1 MKRADPES
9 RGLVSRFFR
18 ENVRPYLALQLE
30 IVFCLLLR
38 VALELVDPLI
48 LRALI
53 DRALGDGDP
62 GLLVLLVALLAG
74 VLVFRTAFRMLS
86 VWLYSY
92 SGLRILF
99 EFRQRAFERV
109 ERLSPYFFRGERFG
123 DILARLTSDVDV
135 LQRAAASTLVNAVQ
149 DVLTIVGIVSVLLWL
164 DVRLTLVLLVLYP
177 FLVLG
182 LAWINRRLRAE
193 GWRARDAIGDL
204 YAFLEERIAGMRIV
218 QEFLRE
224 KAEAR
229 RHVSVSRPWIRSNL
243 KLSTMGAAQVSLAD
257 VMATAAMIL
266 IFLIG
271 GQRVLG
277 GELTVGTLVAFYT
290 LANRLY
296 RPISGLID
304 VNIDL
309 QMARASLAR
318 VYALVDEEPEVRD
331 PADPAPLPPVAGR
344 LELAGVGLAYPGG
357 SRVLDRVDL
366 EIEAGQSVALVG
378 PSGSGKSTL
387 SALLARY
394 LDPTQGAVRLDGVD
408 LRAIR
413 LRELR
418 KRVGLVPQETLLFH
432 DTVAANLRLARPDA
446 TDGKLVE
453 VLSDVALGDFL
464 AGLPEGLDTIVGAQG
479 LRLSGGER
487 QRLALAR
494 ALLKDAPL
502 LILDEAT
509 SALDPGTERRV
520 LSRLFEQRA
529 GRTTILIAHRLTS
542 ITDVDRI
549 LVLSE
554 GRLVQTG
561 THDELYRRPGLYRA
575 LWDDQSRRQETG

>member
-1 MKRADPES
+1 
-9 RGLVSRFFR
+9 
-18 ENVRPYLALQLE
+18 
-30 IVFCLLLR
+30 
-38 VALELVDPLI
+38 
-48 LRALI
+48 
-53 DRALGDGDP
+53 
-62 GLLVLLVALLAG
+62 
-74 VLVFRTAFRMLS
+74 
-86 VWLYSY
+86 
-92 SGLRILF
+92 
-99 EFRQRAFERV
+99 
-109 ERLSPYFFRGERFG
+109 
-123 DILARLTSDVDV
+123 
-135 LQRAAASTLVNAVQ
+135 
-149 DVLTIVGIVSVLLWL
+149 
-164 DVRLTLVLLVLYP
+164 
-177 FLVLG
+177 
-182 LAWINRRLRAE
+182 
-193 GWRARDAIGDL
+193 
-204 YAFLEERIAGMRIV
+204 
-218 QEFLRE
+218 
-224 KAEAR
+224 
-229 RHVSVSRPWIRSNL
+229 VSVSRPWIKSNL

-271 GQRVLG
+271 GHRVLG

-318 VYALVDEEPEVRD
+318 VYALVDKEPEVRD
-331 PADPAPLPPVAGR
+331 PADPAPLPPAAGR
-344 LELAGVGLAYPGG
+344 LELAGVGLVYPGG

-549 LVLSE
+549 LVLSD